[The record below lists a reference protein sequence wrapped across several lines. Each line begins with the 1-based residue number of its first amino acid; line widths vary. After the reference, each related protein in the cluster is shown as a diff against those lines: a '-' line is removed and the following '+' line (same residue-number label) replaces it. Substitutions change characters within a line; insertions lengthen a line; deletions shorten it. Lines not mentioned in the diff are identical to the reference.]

1 MREPRELESARAHL
15 ARAESQFGSRDGL
28 VHLQEGLALLEDLID
43 GGSAHAAIA
52 RNVGTAYCSTIYRRI
67 ASRVSSA
74 APISEPEL
82 ERLFETMRCFDD
94 VGLELPDDARAL
106 KVEIVKR
113 LLTLYTEGRNAAE
126 KRRVFERFEDL
137 LGSEEEP

>member
-28 VHLQEGLALLEDLID
+28 VHLQEGLALLEDLIE
-43 GGSAHAAIA
+43 GGSALAAIA

-74 APISEPEL
+74 APIPEPEL

-106 KVEIVKR
+106 KVEVVKR
-113 LLTLYTEGRNAAE
+113 LLALYTEGRSAAE
-126 KRRVFERFEDL
+126 KLRVSERFENL
-137 LGSEEEP
+137 LGGEEEP